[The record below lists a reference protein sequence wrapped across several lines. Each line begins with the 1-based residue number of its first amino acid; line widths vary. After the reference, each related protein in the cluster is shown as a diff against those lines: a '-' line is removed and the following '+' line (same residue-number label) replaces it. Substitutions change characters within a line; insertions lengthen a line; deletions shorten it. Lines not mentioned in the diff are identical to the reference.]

1 MTFKRGLVFQ
11 VLLYLILSFSLY
23 FLFII
28 NIPLFEETHGLLA
41 LNEWADLSMSV
52 WIKGLMLF
60 SALLV
65 SVLGTLMV
73 GWIPS
78 LPPRIIGNLWTL
90 TLFFLWVDTTIALTR
105 EAHSYSFMAILG
117 LGIVWVWLY
126 FNFLNVLEFG
136 GEDESEEKKIVRVW
150 VSQGVWGWMGFYFG
164 LSILLLYQS
173 IRFIGQR
180 IPLALGAYFLCFLN
194 YLLVLHLR
202 KISGWKIEGFS
213 KAARWFFSLWLVLLL
228 CGLVYSILRRLGYL

>member
-1 MTFKRGLVFQ
+1 MAFKWGLGFQ
-11 VLLYLILSFSLY
+11 VSLYLVLSFSLY

-28 NIPLFEETHGLLA
+28 NIPLFEENHGLLA

-52 WIKGLMLF
+52 WVKGLIAF

-65 SVLGTLMV
+65 SVMGTLMAR
-73 GWIPS
+73 WIPS
-78 LPPRIIGNLWTL
+78 LPPGVIGNLWTL
-90 TLFFLWVDTTIALTR
+90 TFFFLWVDTATALNQ
-105 EAHSYSFMAILG
+105 EAHSLSYLAVLALG
-117 LGIVWVWLY
+117 VLWVRLY
-126 FNFLNVLEFG
+126 FHFLEVFDLG
-136 GEDESEEKKIVRVW
+136 GDEKTGEKKTMQVW

-164 LSILLLYQS
+164 LSSLLLYQS
-173 IRFIGQR
+173 IRFMGQR

-213 KAARWFFSLWLVLLL
+213 KAARWFFSVWMMLLL
-228 CGLVYSILRRLGYL
+228 FGLVFSILPR